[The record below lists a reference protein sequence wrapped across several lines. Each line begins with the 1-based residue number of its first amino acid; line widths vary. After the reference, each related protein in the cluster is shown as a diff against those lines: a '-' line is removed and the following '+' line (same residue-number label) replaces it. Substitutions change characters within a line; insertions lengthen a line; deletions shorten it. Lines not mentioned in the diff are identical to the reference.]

1 MKLVLGVLQRD
12 SMPPEVDYDVRQGC
26 YLMALVI
33 ARYLLCGQTGLEYGD
48 IPHNLGCRMNI
59 KKTAMNCT
67 SQACISENIISS
79 NVGLTVSTKAIQTLN
94 IGELLETLTCIMR
107 VAWAAAAGQLHL
119 ANCPLP
125 SSSHSSG
132 RRSRQSSTG
141 SNASSGSEGEIQGLH
156 SGVCGQQEY
165 VSSKDSLLAQKSL
178 EFLVTCLEL
187 RTDVFNSFSTM
198 PCVPDFIID
207 MLLRSPCLD
216 IRKACLDQFYKLST
230 LQFPNA
236 TISPRHFLIQKL
248 LNARLPLWVPT
259 SSTRGANQKLLSQ
272 CREYF
277 EFVCRILKDLSIAE
291 QQMLHIDAKQM
302 VEDEI
307 AWLQGFSSSSN
318 PDLQVAD
325 NALLAGHFNLI
336 KTLLTCEKIQRKD
349 TGKILVSDL
358 LNKFLFPA
366 SHLISHGNDSN
377 NIALT
382 PRCSSNESRVS
393 AYELLVELAKGC
405 LKNMEQTVSYLI
417 KMHHYLKAEL
427 VKEYEY
433 EPLVAGRLSSGYV
446 GLKNAGAT
454 CYMNSVIQQ
463 LYMQPGVREAILSVD
478 EGDID
483 EDSLFYQFQLMF
495 GHLLESQLQYHIPEK
510 FWKCFRLWGQPINV
524 REQQDAFEF
533 FTHLIDQLDEYLSK
547 NGWEPIFKT
556 KYEGSFSDQKICQG
570 CPHRYEREDTFTALN
585 LPVKSHN
592 LLDSLDQFVKGELL
606 EGDNA
611 YFCEKCG
618 EKRNT
623 IKRTCIKSLPPV
635 LVIQLKRF
643 GYDWEANRAMKF
655 DDYFKFPWLL
665 EMNPYTSDGIR
676 EEELLKDQNED
687 GSELIKSNTKTNSFL
702 YELVGVVVH
711 SGQANAGHYYS
722 YIKERRQDNISNVG
736 KWFKFNDTTVEEYDL
751 NDTSLEAECF
761 GGTYKAKVRDSGNSY
776 PEIRQRY
783 WNGYILFYER
793 MEEAIKTPRTPRKIP
808 GRFSFRKTE
817 KDSIGTPN
825 KTLRKSHQSSTHRHG
840 DSLSQLTQLVDRGER
855 QGLFLDKM
863 PARIQQLVRE
873 ENLVF
878 MHNKDIYSNSYFN
891 FVQQLVT
898 CNVGN
903 SKISDF
909 SKLMIESLKLS
920 VNFLF
925 NTYFRYKRKISS
937 VMTEWVDCIEKIV
950 NSNKEATFW
959 LLNYLANSNGISYLK
974 SFLLECPN
982 REVRF
987 VFARILEKTIAN
999 FFYHGG
1005 KTTDDSLDK
1014 VITCLVEMLNQ
1025 EVPDNCR
1032 SCSQY
1037 FWLLSMYVQMGS
1049 KACAHIFEKNGFHKL
1064 LAFLLGPAA
1073 AEMQIEGS
1081 FPRRWSSVQTRD
1093 FGPLHT
1099 TLASL
1104 ILCCDLSPHRTCELD
1119 KYPVRVSEWSP
1130 SNDYLQMPD
1139 DVCSA
1144 LFGPGG
1150 IRYIRE
1156 IVSACREVSG
1166 PVAIIID
1173 MLIQC
1178 SFCNGDFS
1186 VTVIKQVMVQYSS
1199 VPSNELKNLSLLLL
1213 EILSLEDPLQ
1223 YIRIQYVIDG
1233 FADENGTPYDGML
1246 AIIRA
1251 NQNNDSRRSYQG
1263 VKFLVTLAH
1272 KCSLAKDYLMQTPIK
1287 WQWAVNWLKKMM
1299 SEHTYWGPQSNIP
1312 LSNEDS
1318 NTKTFQRTVSAQD
1331 TLADATAL
1339 LTELESPENQELVM
1353 DMDEENK
1360 NQGIYMKLDQEEKVQ
1375 TQNTKSQTDKEDNG
1389 KLKRAQGMDDL
1400 DCIDP

>member
-1 MKLVLGVLQRD
+1 
-12 SMPPEVDYDVRQGC
+12 
-26 YLMALVI
+26 
-33 ARYLLCGQTGLEYGD
+33 
-48 IPHNLGCRMNI
+48 
-59 KKTAMNCT
+59 
-67 SQACISENIISS
+67 
-79 NVGLTVSTKAIQTLN
+79 
-94 IGELLETLTCIMR
+94 
-107 VAWAAAAGQLHL
+107 
-119 ANCPLP
+119 
-125 SSSHSSG
+125 
-132 RRSRQSSTG
+132 
-141 SNASSGSEGEIQGLH
+141 
-156 SGVCGQQEY
+156 
-165 VSSKDSLLAQKSL
+165 
-178 EFLVTCLEL
+178 
-187 RTDVFNSFSTM
+187 
-198 PCVPDFIID
+198 
-207 MLLRSPCLD
+207 
-216 IRKACLDQFYKLST
+216 
-230 LQFPNA
+230 
-236 TISPRHFLIQKL
+236 
-248 LNARLPLWVPT
+248 
-259 SSTRGANQKLLSQ
+259 
-272 CREYF
+272 
-277 EFVCRILKDLSIAE
+277 
-291 QQMLHIDAKQM
+291 
-302 VEDEI
+302 
-307 AWLQGFSSSSN
+307 
-318 PDLQVAD
+318 
-325 NALLAGHFNLI
+325 
-336 KTLLTCEKIQRKD
+336 
-349 TGKILVSDL
+349 
-358 LNKFLFPA
+358 
-366 SHLISHGNDSN
+366 
-377 NIALT
+377 
-382 PRCSSNESRVS
+382 
-393 AYELLVELAKGC
+393 
-405 LKNMEQTVSYLI
+405 
-417 KMHHYLKAEL
+417 
-427 VKEYEY
+427 
-433 EPLVAGRLSSGYV
+433 
-446 GLKNAGAT
+446 
-454 CYMNSVIQQ
+454 
-463 LYMQPGVREAILSVD
+463 
-478 EGDID
+478 
-483 EDSLFYQFQLMF
+483 
-495 GHLLESQLQYHIPEK
+495 
-510 FWKCFRLWGQPINV
+510 
-524 REQQDAFEF
+524 
-533 FTHLIDQLDEYLSK
+533 
-547 NGWEPIFKT
+547 
-556 KYEGSFSDQKICQG
+556 
-570 CPHRYEREDTFTALN
+570 
-585 LPVKSHN
+585 
-592 LLDSLDQFVKGELL
+592 
-606 EGDNA
+606 
-611 YFCEKCG
+611 
-618 EKRNT
+618 
-623 IKRTCIKSLPPV
+623 
-635 LVIQLKRF
+635 
-643 GYDWEANRAMKF
+643 
-655 DDYFKFPWLL
+655 
-665 EMNPYTSDGIR
+665 
-676 EEELLKDQNED
+676 
-687 GSELIKSNTKTNSFL
+687 
-702 YELVGVVVH
+702 
-711 SGQANAGHYYS
+711 
-722 YIKERRQDNISNVG
+722 
-736 KWFKFNDTTVEEYDL
+736 
-751 NDTSLEAECF
+751 
-761 GGTYKAKVRDSGNSY
+761 
-776 PEIRQRY
+776 
-783 WNGYILFYER
+783 
-793 MEEAIKTPRTPRKIP
+793 
-808 GRFSFRKTE
+808 
-817 KDSIGTPN
+817 
-825 KTLRKSHQSSTHRHG
+825 
-840 DSLSQLTQLVDRGER
+840 
-855 QGLFLDKM
+855 
-863 PARIQQLVRE
+863 
-873 ENLVF
+873 